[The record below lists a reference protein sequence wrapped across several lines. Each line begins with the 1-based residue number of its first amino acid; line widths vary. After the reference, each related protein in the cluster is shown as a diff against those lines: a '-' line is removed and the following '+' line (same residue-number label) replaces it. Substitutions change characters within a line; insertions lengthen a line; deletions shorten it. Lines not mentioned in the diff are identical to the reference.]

1 MKTPV
6 ESVSDKLIMS
16 LEGLPTSNSKKQI
29 DPTKCIIMTKVTI
42 VLDAIVQNYF
52 KESFVE
58 DFIDEICSSIGSK

>member
-6 ESVSDKLIMS
+6 ELIYDKLIMS
-16 LEGLPTSNSKKQI
+16 LEGLPTSNLNRQI
-29 DPTKCIIMTKVTI
+29 DPPKCIILTKGTV
-42 VLDAIVQNYF
+42 VLDVIVQNYF